1 MNLRVETIKLVFL
14 FLFTLQKLTFFK
26 TFKFEIKD
34 VERVIA
40 RGPTQK
46 IANHVLQ
53 VSRLNISSVET
64 DKMKY
69 LPAIVE
75 KDSISSSDISCSGML
90 LKESKAAAM
99 AAALVSSV
107 TTTATIGANSTVE
120 TFSSTTPVSF
130 RNKLERLD
138 YDLLTDKR
146 RILLLNVPDDIDYDY
161 LELYLE
167 YLSDECEVEC
177 IDYAREMQNSIVATF
192 VREIGIY

>member
-1 MNLRVETIKLVFL
+1 M
-14 FLFTLQKLTFFK
+14 
-26 TFKFEIKD
+26 
-34 VERVIA
+34 IA

-53 VSRLNISSVET
+53 VSRLNVSSVET

-75 KDSISSSDISCSGML
+75 KDSVSSSDISCSGML
-90 LKESKAAAM
+90 LKESKAAAAAAM

-130 RNKLERLD
+130 RNKFERLD

-192 VREIGIY
+192 VREIGSSRLFFLTAILNLFLALK